1 MNGSREFR
9 RRQRQLGAKYDT
21 FGNKLTWFGYKVHLA
36 VDAKSE
42 LPIALDVTPA
52 NVYDG
57 EMAIP
62 LMKEIHERNW
72 RFQFVMMDAGYD
84 QAKNGE
90 AARQYGAQAII
101 ALNKRG
107 EKEPP
112 IGIASDGTLR
122 CSMGYDAERASHD
135 ERRARTRHPEGH
147 DPRLHQRRCS
157 TGGGFGGQRGQ
168 AREGERL
175 SHPAVCLQWITRIVA
190 IMSCFQKL

>member
-107 EKEPP
+107 EKEPL
-112 IGIASDGTLR
+112 S
-122 CSMGYDAERASHD
+122 ASHPT
-135 ERRARTRHPEGH
+135 ERSAARWVTT
-147 DPRLHQRRCS
+147 QK
-157 TGGGFGGQRGQ
+157 
-168 AREGERL
+168 ERL
-175 SHPAVCLQWITRIVA
+175 TMNDAHVRGIQKVTIHVYINAVVLLAAALAVSAARREKESA
-190 IMSCFQKL
+190 